1 MTDVLRRRYLLSSKY
16 GLPIHLHMP
25 SHKDPLPPLRKYIVN
40 YSAGI
45 QWNWMII
52 QPVLSGPVFALAD
65 PFHSVT
71 SAHELNHSQKRLLN
85 TFVYFLTF

>member
-1 MTDVLRRRYLLSSKY
+1 
-16 GLPIHLHMP
+16 MP